1 MGKSVFFTNAV
12 KVQMLTEDPSTT
24 TSLPREGPPL
34 AFNVE
39 YRWKE
44 GGRSFDRLA
53 FYNTI
58 VENVAVLTAKP
69 WNRDF
74 YAIQFSPT
82 YNIRIGF
89 VSDRSGPG
97 LQAKH
102 VVWAHEELFKILV
115 EHDRYSIGNIV
126 VNSDWDTGRLAVG
139 TITTPGSGSVLANPR
154 NVHTGSLTTSN
165 PENPIMN
172 TPMSDINDTPP
183 SPSLRLV
190 NSTQSEM
197 RTIQLPVSNQTSD
210 SVSSHLN
217 DQDRIQLHITYT
229 PDGATFHDVQIYN
242 ASLKLLVRIAQVAD
256 QQGTIWPMIS
266 TYNDMNDFTLSVGP
280 VSFAKRSELSWGDTG
295 TVLAYMGVAMS
306 TQGTP
311 GRMWAELEGI
321 IETDKIF
328 TGVFCIAKG
337 DRTGWRPA
345 DACPRPSLD
354 GVHHDDTAATA

>member
-1 MGKSVFFTNAV
+1 MPSTSKL
-12 KVQMLTEDPSTT
+12 LTEDPSTT
-24 TSLPREGPPL
+24 TSLSPEEPPL
-34 AFNVE
+34 AFKVK

-44 GGRSFDRLA
+44 GGKSFDRLA
-53 FYNTI
+53 FCNTI
-58 VENVAVLTAKP
+58 VENVAVLTAEP

-102 VVWAHEELFKILV
+102 VVWAHEELFNILV

-126 VNSDWDTGRLAVG
+126 VNSNWDADRLAVG
-139 TITTPGSGSVLANPR
+139 TITTPGSGSVLANASD
-154 NVHTGSLTTSN
+154 VHTGPLITSN
-165 PENPIMN
+165 LEDPIMN
-172 TPMSDINDTPP
+172 TTRSDMNETSP

-197 RTIQLPVSNQTSD
+197 RTIQLPAVNRTSH
-210 SVSSHLN
+210 SVSSNLN
-217 DQDRIQLHITYT
+217 EQDRIQLHITYT

-256 QQGTIWPMIS
+256 QQGTIWPIIS
-266 TYNDMNDFTLSVGP
+266 TYNHMDDFTLSVGP
-280 VSFAKRSELSWGDTG
+280 VSFAKRSELSWGDTA
-295 TVLAYMGVAMS
+295 TVLAYMGLAMS

-311 GRMWAELEGI
+311 GRMWAELEGT

-345 DACPRPSLD
+345 DVCPRPSLD